1 MKFNPFIWKMAW
13 RETRSSFARLMLFVA
28 AIVMGVAA
36 LVAITS
42 FGDNLDRAIDDQ
54 AKTLLGADLVIDGR
68 MPFDEPL
75 EALFDS
81 LGGEQAREVRFS
93 SMVLFP
99 STGATRLSQ
108 IRAMDGDFPFYG
120 ELETIPAGA
129 VEAFR
134 ATDHAALVDDTMMLQ
149 FGIEP
154 GDSIRVGNVTYVIAG
169 RLISIPG
176 ESLAQ
181 GLAGP
186 RIFIPGSSLEQTG
199 LVQRGSQLYYY
210 QYFRF
215 NDGRDV
221 EALVAGISNRM
232 NESRV
237 DTETVDDRKR
247 SLGRALSNLTRFLN
261 LVGFIALLLGG
272 LGIAS
277 AIYVYIQKKV
287 STVAIL
293 RCVGVS
299 VRQSV
304 MIYVVQAMGMGLVG
318 AGLGALLGIG
328 IQKVVPLVL
337 ADFLPVDIEFGVS
350 MSAIATGFLIGI
362 GITVLFAL
370 QPLLEIRRI
379 SPLLAIRKR
388 YESDESG
395 GGRPDPLRWA
405 VYAVVGGGILLTAI
419 LLTDQIKVGLGFF
432 AAVVASFGLLSAIGF
447 GLTRAL
453 KRWFP
458 SGSRYVV
465 RQGLANLF
473 RPNNQTLVMV
483 VTLGFGTFLI
493 ATLFLS
499 RDMLLS
505 QIELTGS
512 ENQPNFVMYDIQTDQ
527 RQPLRDLLETDYN
540 LDVLQDV
547 PIVTM
552 RMTHINGVRVEALR
566 DTGAVRIPN
575 WLYQR
580 EVRATYREQIT
591 DAERITDGEWVGFFD
606 DFDGLVPISLEQ
618 EVSQSMGVGVGDYFT
633 FNVQGIPLE
642 AYVASLR
649 EVNWQ
654 QVQPNFIFTFPSGI
668 LEEAPQFHVFVTQV
682 PDRAIGA
689 VIQRDIIERFGNVSI
704 IDLDLV
710 LTTVDSIL
718 SRVGF
723 VIRFMALFSVITGL
737 IVLSGAVVA
746 SRFQRIRESVLLK
759 TLGARGMQILQIM
772 SVEYLVLGVI
782 SALTGL
788 LLALGGAWALAWYVF
803 EAVYVPDMGS
813 VALLLAGVVGITMA
827 IGLFNSREIYRKS
840 PLEVL
845 RAD

>member
-36 LVAITS
+36 LVAISS

-68 MPFDEPL
+68 MPFDEPM

-81 LGGEQAREVRFS
+81 IGGEQAREVRFS

-108 IRAMDGDFPFYG
+108 IRAMDGNFPFYG
-120 ELETIPAGA
+120 ELETVPVGA
-129 VEAFR
+129 VEQFR
-134 ATDHAALVDDTMMLQ
+134 GSDRSALVDDTMMLQ
-149 FGIEP
+149 FGIEV
-154 GDSIRVGNVTYVIAG
+154 GDSIRVGNVTYAIAG
-169 RLISIPG
+169 RLVSIPG

-186 RIFIPGSSLEQTG
+186 RIFIPGSTLEETG

-215 NDGRDV
+215 DDARDV
-221 EALVAGISNRM
+221 NALVAEISPRL

-237 DTETVDDRKR
+237 DSETVEDRKR
-247 SLGRALSNLTRFLN
+247 ALGRALSNLTRFLN

-287 STVAIL
+287 NTVAVL

-318 AGLGALLGIG
+318 AALGTLVGIG
-328 IQKVVPLVL
+328 IQKIVPLVL
-337 ADFLPVDIEFGVS
+337 ADFLPVDIDFGVS
-350 MSAIATGFLIGI
+350 VSAIVTGFLIGI

-370 QPLLEIRRI
+370 QPLLEVRRI

-388 YESDESG
+388 YESDGSG
-395 GGRPDPLRWA
+395 DGRPDPLRWA
-405 VYAVVGGGILLTAI
+405 IYAVVGGGILFTAI
-419 LLTDQIKVGLGFF
+419 MLTDQVMVGLGFF
-432 AAVVASFGLLSAIGF
+432 GAVIVSFGLLWAIGF

-499 RDMLLS
+499 RDMLLN
-505 QIELTGS
+505 QIEITGS
-512 ENQPNFVMYDIQTDQ
+512 QNQPNFVMYDIQTDQ
-527 RQPLRDLLETDYN
+527 REPLRALLEDDFG
-540 LDVLQDV
+540 LEVLQDV
-547 PIVTM
+547 AIVTM
-552 RMTHINGVRVEALR
+552 RMTHINGERVEALR

-591 DAERITDGEWVGFFD
+591 DAERITAGEWIGYFD

-618 EVSQSMGVGVGDYFT
+618 GVSQSMGVGLGDKFT
-633 FNVQGIPLE
+633 FNVQGIPLQ

-654 QVQPNFIFTFPSGI
+654 QVQPNFIFTFPAGI

-682 PDRAIGA
+682 PDRATGA
-689 VIQRDIIERFGNVSI
+689 VIQRDIISRFGNVSI

-723 VIRFMALFSVITGL
+723 VIRFMAMFSVITGL

-759 TLGARGMQILQIM
+759 TLGARGMQVLQIM

-788 LLALGGAWALAWYVF
+788 LLALGSAWALAWFVF
-803 EAVYVPDMGS
+803 EAVYVPDPRS
-813 VALLLAGVVGITMA
+813 VALLLVGVVGITMA

-845 RAD
+845 RAE